1 MFAAECPEARKMG
14 AGDIRSRLDFKSAD
28 DFSMPLNQKI
38 RLRSVIRPPIE
49 KTGLALAVMDR
60 PMRFQNDELLKKP
73 SFEHRIEGA
82 G

>member
-1 MFAAECPEARKMG
+1 MG

-28 DFSMPLNQKI
+28 DFSMPLDQKV
-38 RLRSVIRPPIE
+38 RFRSVIRPPIK
-49 KTGLALAVMDR
+49 KTGLASAVMKY